1 MMSRNHEGAM
11 PLTRSKD
18 ILDQDLI
25 GQDGAKLGVIRE
37 TFVDLDTGRIEFLIV
52 ETPGLMGGS
61 GKYHPVP
68 WTIVRYEP
76 RAKEFHA
83 DIAKDRFKSSPS
95 YDRAQIASADYAWDE
110 QSNRYFDAAPDVTV
124 ASV

>member
-1 MMSRNHEGAM
+1 M

-25 GQDGAKLGVIRE
+25 GQGGAKLGVIRE

-52 ETPGLMGGS
+52 EAPGLMGGS

-68 WTIVRYEP
+68 WAIVRYEP
-76 RAKEFHA
+76 MAKEFHA
-83 DIAKDRFKSSPS
+83 DVAKDRFKASPS
-95 YDRAQIASADYAWDE
+95 YDRAQIGSADYAWDE
-110 QSNRYFDAAPDVTV
+110 QSNRYFDAASDVTV
-124 ASV
+124 ASA